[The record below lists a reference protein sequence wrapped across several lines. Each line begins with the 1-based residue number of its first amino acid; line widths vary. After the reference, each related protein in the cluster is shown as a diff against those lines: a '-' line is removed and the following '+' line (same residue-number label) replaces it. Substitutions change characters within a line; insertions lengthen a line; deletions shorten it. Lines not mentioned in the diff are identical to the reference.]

1 MTRARD
7 LSRLGNKNVI
17 TASATNNVGIG
28 STIPDTKLDV
38 TGDAN
43 FTGVLTATSFVGDG
57 SGITGVAATA
67 NVVTDSLV
75 VSGVSTFNGAA
86 GFDTHVDLSD
96 NARLRLGDNQDLQI
110 FSDGSN
116 AFIKETIGSGSLY
129 IDATNLVFREAAGS
143 EKYAQFNSNGSV
155 DLYYDASKK
164 FETISTGA
172 TVTGDLYATTLYGDG
187 SNLTGLPQSGIELK
201 SAGSS
206 VGTGITAI
214 NFESGATLTTASG
227 GISTITIAAGG
238 GSGEF
243 NTGISSSVLMTP
255 LGYESTMFTFPTTS
269 GYQYTVDSINVAN
282 TSDTVGVG
290 TSINIIVS
298 IADTVGTGEQTYLG
312 YNIPIADGGLV
323 ELLKNPFVAPPG
335 AVIKAWTT
343 RGSDYVG
350 LSSVS
355 DVYMNYTSNEST
367 EYIVSYA
374 STISIASTAQTGIY
388 TSSTYPSNLQSIRLA
403 NRTDDGDYPVSVS
416 INNGVT
422 TTFLCKDL
430 IVPRYAVVDILER
443 QKRIEVD
450 DIVQVSVGA
459 TATIDVILAG
469 KQITS

>member
-187 SNLTGLPQSGIELK
+187 SNLTG
-201 SAGSS
+201 
-206 VGTGITAI
+206 
-214 NFESGATLTTASG
+214 
-227 GISTITIAAGG
+227 IAAG

-430 IVPRYAVVDILER
+430 IVPR
-443 QKRIEVD
+443 
-450 DIVQVSVGA
+450 
-459 TATIDVILAG
+459 
-469 KQITS
+469 

>member
-7 LSRLGNKNVI
+7 LSRLGNRNAI
-17 TASATNNVGIG
+17 TASSTNNIGIG
-28 STIPDTKLDV
+28 STLPDSKLDV
-38 TGDAN
+38 VGNAN

-86 GFDTHVDLSD
+86 GFDTHVDLPD
-96 NARLRLGDNQDLQI
+96 NARLRLGDSDDLQI
-110 FSDGSN
+110 YHDGSN
-116 AFIKETIGSGSLY
+116 SYILENGTGDLGIRGDNNFFIQ
-129 IDATNLVFREAAGS
+129 NAAGT
-143 EKYAQFNSNGSV
+143 ENKAKFYSNGAV
-155 DLYYDASKK
+155 ELYYDNANK
-164 FETISTGA
+164 FQTISTGA

-187 SNLTGLPQSGIELK
+187 SNLTG
-201 SAGSS
+201 
-206 VGTGITAI
+206 
-214 NFESGATLTTASG
+214 
-227 GISTITIAAGG
+227 IAAGG

-243 NTGISSSVLMTP
+243 NTGISSSVLMSP
-255 LGYESTMFTFPTTS
+255 LGYESTMFTFPTTA

-282 TSDTVGVG
+282 TSDSVGVG

-367 EYIVSYA
+367 EYVVSYA
-374 STISIASTAQTGIY
+374 STISIASTVQTGIY

-430 IVPRYAVVDILER
+430 IIPRYAVVDILER
-443 QKRIEVD
+443 QKRIEID
-450 DIVQVSVGA
+450 DTVQVSVGA